1 MNQYNSLNV
10 TFNRLKSAIKNETG
24 AALRLSS
31 NMIGNPNDETK
42 FPHKLILTNRQV
54 INLCRN
60 VANKSSTDIKLLKTQ
75 LFKMIQSSKSLG
87 RLLGPLLNTSLSLM
101 KTVIQLLAKSFLI
114 PLGASAASAA
124 SAADVGLHKKILG
137 SGTTKLIIANNKMKQ
152 IINTF
157 N

>member
-42 FPHKLILTNRQV
+42 FPHKLILTNRQF

-60 VANKSSTDIKLLKTQ
+60 GANKSSTDIKLSKTQ
-75 LFKMIQSSKSLG
+75 LFKMIQSSKFLG
-87 RLLGPLLNTSLSLM
+87 RLLGPLLNTSLPLM
-101 KTVIQLLAKSFLI
+101 KTVIQLLAKSVLI
-114 PLGASAASAA
+114 PLGASAA

>member
-1 MNQYNSLNV
+1 MNQYNSLTV

-42 FPHKLILTNRQV
+42 FPRNLVLTNRQV

-60 VANKSSTDIKLLKTQ
+60 VANKSSTDIKLSKTQ
-75 LFKMIQSSKSLG
+75 LFKMIQSSKFLG
-87 RLLGPLLNTSLSLM
+87 RLLGPLLNTSLPLM
-101 KTVIQLLAKSFLI
+101 KTVIQLLAKSVLI

-124 SAADVGLHKKILG
+124 YVGLHKRIFG
-137 SGTTKLIIANNKMKQ
+137 SGTTKLIIENNKMKE

>member
-60 VANKSSTDIKLLKTQ
+60 GANKSSTDIKLSKTQ
-75 LFKMIQSSKSLG
+75 LFKMIQSSKFLG
-87 RLLGPLLNTSLSLM
+87 RLLGPLLNTSLPLM
-101 KTVIQLLAKSFLI
+101 KTVIQLLAKSVLI
-114 PLGASAASAA
+114 PLGASAA

-137 SGTTKLIIANNKMKQ
+137 SGTTKLIIANNKMKE

-157 N
+157 S

>member
-60 VANKSSTDIKLLKTQ
+60 VANKSSTDIKLSKTQ

-124 SAADVGLHKKILG
+124 DVGLHKKILG
-137 SGTTKLIIANNKMKQ
+137 SGTTKLIIANNKMKE

-157 N
+157 S

>member
-60 VANKSSTDIKLLKTQ
+60 GANKSSTDIKLSKTQ
-75 LFKMIQSSKSLG
+75 LFKMIQSSKFLG
-87 RLLGPLLNTSLSLM
+87 RLLGPLLNTSLPLM
-101 KTVIQLLAKSFLI
+101 KAVIQLLAKSVLI
-114 PLGASAASAA
+114 PLGASAA

-137 SGTTKLIIANNKMKQ
+137 SGTTKLIIANNKMKE
-152 IINTF
+152 IINKF
-157 N
+157 S

>member
-60 VANKSSTDIKLLKTQ
+60 GANKSSTDIKLSKTQ
-75 LFKMIQSSKSLG
+75 LFKMIQSSKFLG
-87 RLLGPLLNTSLSLM
+87 RLLGPLLNTSLPLM
-101 KTVIQLLAKSFLI
+101 KAVIQLLAKSVLI
-114 PLGASAASAA
+114 PLGASAA

-137 SGTTKLIIANNKMKQ
+137 SGTTKLIIANNKMKE

-157 N
+157 S

>member
-60 VANKSSTDIKLLKTQ
+60 GANKSSTDIKLSKTQ
-75 LFKMIQSSKSLG
+75 LFKMIQSSKFLG
-87 RLLGPLLNTSLSLM
+87 RLLGPLLNTSLPLM
-101 KTVIQLLAKSFLI
+101 KTVIQLLAKSVLI
-114 PLGASAASAA
+114 PLGASAAA
-124 SAADVGLHKKILG
+124 AADVGLHKKILG
-137 SGTTKLIIANNKMKQ
+137 SGTTKLIIANNKMKE

-157 N
+157 S

>member
-60 VANKSSTDIKLLKTQ
+60 GANKSSTDIKLSKTQ
-75 LFKMIQSSKSLG
+75 LFKMIQSSKFLG
-87 RLLGPLLNTSLSLM
+87 RLLGPLLNTSLPLM
-101 KTVIQLLAKSFLI
+101 KTVIQLLAKSVLI
-114 PLGASAASAA
+114 PLGASAA

-137 SGTTKLIIANNKMKQ
+137 SGTTKLIIANNKMKE
-152 IINTF
+152 IINSF
-157 N
+157 S

>member
-10 TFNRLKSAIKNETG
+10 TFNRLKSVIKNETG
-24 AALRLSS
+24 AALILSS

-60 VANKSSTDIKLLKTQ
+60 GANKSSTDIKLSKTQ
-75 LFKMIQSSKSLG
+75 LFKMIQSSKFLG
-87 RLLGPLLNTSLSLM
+87 RLLGPLLNTSLPLM
-101 KTVIQLLAKSFLI
+101 KTVIQLLAKSVLI
-114 PLGASAASAA
+114 PLGASAA

-137 SGTTKLIIANNKMKQ
+137 SGTTKLIIANNKMKE

-157 N
+157 S

>member
-10 TFNRLKSAIKNETG
+10 TFNRLKSVIKNETG
-24 AALRLSS
+24 AALILSS

-60 VANKSSTDIKLLKTQ
+60 VANKSSTDIKLSKTQ

-124 SAADVGLHKKILG
+124 DVGLHKKILG

>member
-60 VANKSSTDIKLLKTQ
+60 VANKSSTDIKLSKTQ
-75 LFKMIQSSKSLG
+75 LFKMMQSSKSLG

-124 SAADVGLHKKILG
+124 DVGLHKKILG
-137 SGTTKLIIANNKMKQ
+137 SGTTKLIIANNKMKE

-157 N
+157 S

>member
-10 TFNRLKSAIKNETG
+10 TFNRLKSVIKNETG

-60 VANKSSTDIKLLKTQ
+60 VANKSSTDIKLSKTQ

-124 SAADVGLHKKILG
+124 DVGLHKKILG

>member
-60 VANKSSTDIKLLKTQ
+60 GANKSSTDIKLSKTQ
-75 LFKMIQSSKSLG
+75 LFKMIQSSKFLG
-87 RLLGPLLNTSLSLM
+87 RLLGPLLNTSLPLM
-101 KTVIQLLAKSFLI
+101 ETVIQLLAKSVLI
-114 PLGASAASAA
+114 PLGASAA

-137 SGTTKLIIANNKMKQ
+137 SGTTKLIIANNKMKE

-157 N
+157 S

>member
-60 VANKSSTDIKLLKTQ
+60 GANKSSTDIKLSKTQ
-75 LFKMIQSSKSLG
+75 FFKMIQSSKFLG
-87 RLLGPLLNTSLSLM
+87 RLLGPLLNTSLPLM
-101 KTVIQLLAKSFLI
+101 KTVIQLLAKSVLI
-114 PLGASAASAA
+114 PLGASAA

-137 SGTTKLIIANNKMKQ
+137 SGTTKLIIANNKMKE

-157 N
+157 S

>member
-60 VANKSSTDIKLLKTQ
+60 GANKSSTDIKLSKTQ
-75 LFKMIQSSKSLG
+75 LFKMIQSSKFLG
-87 RLLGPLLNTSLSLM
+87 RLLGPLLNTSLPLM
-101 KTVIQLLAKSFLI
+101 KAVIQLLAKSVLI
-114 PLGASAASAA
+114 PLGASAA

>member
-10 TFNRLKSAIKNETG
+10 TFNRLKSVIKNETG

-60 VANKSSTDIKLLKTQ
+60 GANKSSTDIKLSKTQ
-75 LFKMIQSSKSLG
+75 LFKMIQSSKFLG
-87 RLLGPLLNTSLSLM
+87 RLLGPLLNTSLPLM
-101 KTVIQLLAKSFLI
+101 KTVIQLLAKSVLI
-114 PLGASAASAA
+114 PLGASAA

-137 SGTTKLIIANNKMKQ
+137 SGTTKLIIANNKMKE

-157 N
+157 S

>member
-60 VANKSSTDIKLLKTQ
+60 GANKSSTDIKLSKTQ
-75 LFKMIQSSKSLG
+75 LFKMIQSSKFLG
-87 RLLGPLLNTSLSLM
+87 RLLGPLLNTSLPLM
-101 KTVIQLLAKSFLI
+101 KTVIHLLAKSVLI
-114 PLGASAASAA
+114 PLGASAA

-137 SGTTKLIIANNKMKQ
+137 SGTTKLIIANNKMKE

-157 N
+157 S

>member
-1 MNQYNSLNV
+1 MNQYNSLTV

-42 FPHKLILTNRQV
+42 FPRNLVLTNRQV

-60 VANKSSTDIKLLKTQ
+60 VANKSFDIKLSKTQ
-75 LFKMIQSSKSLG
+75 LFKMIQSSKFLG
-87 RLLGPLLNTSLSLM
+87 RLLGPLLNTSLPLM
-101 KTVIQLLAKSFLI
+101 KTVIQLLAKSVLI
-114 PLGASAASAA
+114 PLEPSAASAA
-124 SAADVGLHKKILG
+124 YVGLHKRIFG
-137 SGTTKLIIANNKMKQ
+137 SGTTKLIIENNKMKE

-157 N
+157 K

>member
-31 NMIGNPNDETK
+31 NMIGNPNDEAK

-60 VANKSSTDIKLLKTQ
+60 GANKSSTDIKLSKTQ
-75 LFKMIQSSKSLG
+75 LFKMIQSSKFLG
-87 RLLGPLLNTSLSLM
+87 RLLGPLLNTSLPLM
-101 KTVIQLLAKSFLI
+101 KTVIQLLAKSVLI
-114 PLGASAASAA
+114 PLGASAA

-137 SGTTKLIIANNKMKQ
+137 SGTTKLIIANNKMKE

-157 N
+157 S

>member
-60 VANKSSTDIKLLKTQ
+60 GANKSSTDIKLSKTQ
-75 LFKMIQSSKSLG
+75 LFKMIQSSKFLG
-87 RLLGPLLNTSLSLM
+87 RLLGPLLNTSLPLM
-101 KTVIQLLAKSFLI
+101 KTVIQLLAKSVLI
-114 PLGASAASAA
+114 PLGASAA

-137 SGTTKLIIANNKMKQ
+137 SGTTKLIIPNNKMKE

-157 N
+157 S

>member
-1 MNQYNSLNV
+1 MNQYNSLTV

-42 FPHKLILTNRQV
+42 FPRNLVLTNRQV

-60 VANKSSTDIKLLKTQ
+60 VANKSSTDIKLSKTQ
-75 LFKMIQSSKSLG
+75 LFKMIQSSKFLG
-87 RLLGPLLNTSLSLM
+87 RLLGPLLNTSLPLM
-101 KTVIQLLAKSFLI
+101 KTVIQLLAKSVLI
-114 PLGASAASAA
+114 PLEPSAASAA
-124 SAADVGLHKKILG
+124 YVGLHKRIFG
-137 SGTTKLIIANNKMKQ
+137 SGTTKLIIENNKMKE